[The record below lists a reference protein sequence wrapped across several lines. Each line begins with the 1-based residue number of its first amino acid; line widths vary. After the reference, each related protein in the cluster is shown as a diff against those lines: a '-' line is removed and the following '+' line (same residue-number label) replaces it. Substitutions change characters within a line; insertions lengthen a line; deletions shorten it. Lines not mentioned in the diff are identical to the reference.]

1 MNHRLKLNIKI
12 QLNLS
17 TMATWGTEESGCCRE
32 MAVVERLKQE
42 SKYGL
47 SAKNTGHWRE
57 VATVER
63 WLLVEVRL

>member
-1 MNHRLKLNIKI
+1 
-12 QLNLS
+12 
-17 TMATWGTEESGCCRE
+17 MATWGTEESGCCRE

-47 SAKNTGHWRE
+47 SAKNSGHWRE